1 MMYATKI
8 KMNSGYETSNKCV
21 DIYSIYLEGAKIEKF
36 YLKGDL
42 YDYLEQNPN
51 TIRVKLGVQ
60 PYLIP
65 AKSANGEK
73 YVRSEP
79 NDTTSDNLLKLPR
92 E

>member
-8 KMNSGYETSNKCV
+8 KMNSGYETSNRCV
-21 DIYSIYLEGAKIEKF
+21 DINSVYLEGADEERF
-36 YLKGDL
+36 YPKGVL
-42 YDYLEQNPN
+42 HDYLEKNPS

-60 PYLIP
+60 PYLVP
-65 AKSANGEK
+65 ATSSSGEK

-79 NDTTSDNLLKLPR
+79 NDTASDNLLALPR